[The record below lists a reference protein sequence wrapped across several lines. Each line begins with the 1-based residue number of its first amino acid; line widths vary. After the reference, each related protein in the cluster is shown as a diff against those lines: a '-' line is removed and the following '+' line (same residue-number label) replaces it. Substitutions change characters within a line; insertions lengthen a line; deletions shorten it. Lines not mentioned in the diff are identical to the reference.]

1 MIWRGQNNTVSG
13 DRRHRSKNINRWFE
27 GDKITQF
34 QETECTGIR
43 ILIDDL
49 WSDKSFLIDS

>member
-1 MIWRGQNNTVSG
+1 MIWRGQHNTVSG
-13 DRRHRSKNINRWFE
+13 DRMHRNKNIDRWFE

-49 WSDKSFLIDS
+49 KGTK

>member
-13 DRRHRSKNINRWFE
+13 DRMHRNKNINRWFE

-34 QETECTGIR
+34 QETEGTGIR

-49 WSDKSFLIDS
+49 KGTT